1 MLSFSTGL
9 LNSIIGER
17 GFGAA
22 LYGGVVRLYTGQR
35 PVSADLAIP
44 GGCIEVARITTEG
57 RIFYPGADTENA
69 GLKLRIQADQTL
81 ENDGRWVLTG
91 IANGVATWFRWNWA
105 YVDLNLDSTTLPRLD
120 GDISTSPAADLVL
133 PFVQM
138 IPARNHTLDTFVA
151 TIGPL

>member
-22 LYGGVVRLYTGQR
+22 LYGGVVRVYSGQR
-35 PVSADLAIP
+35 PDSADLAIP
-44 GGCIEVARITTEG
+44 LGCVEVARITTEG

-69 GLKLRIQADQTL
+69 GLKLKITSDRTL
-81 ENDGRWVLTG
+81 ENDGHWVLTG

-105 YVDLNLDSTTLPRLD
+105 FADLNLDSTALPRLD
-120 GDISTSPAADLVL
+120 GDVSTSSAGDLVL
-133 PFVQM
+133 PFLQM
-138 IPARNHTLDTFVA
+138 IPARTHTLDTFMA
-151 TIGPL
+151 KIGSL

>member
-22 LYGGVVRLYTGQR
+22 LYGGVVRVYSGQR
-35 PVSADLAIP
+35 PDSADLAIP
-44 GGCIEVARITTEG
+44 LGCVEVARITTEG

-69 GLKLRIQADQTL
+69 GLKLKITSDRTL

-105 YVDLNLDSTTLPRLD
+105 FADLNLDSTALPRLD
-120 GDISTSPAADLVL
+120 GDVSTSSAGDLVL
-133 PFVQM
+133 PFLQM
-138 IPARNHTLDTFVA
+138 IPARTHTLDTFVA
-151 TIGPL
+151 KIGPL